1 MRGAAHLA
9 SKMLDELGR
18 LGQQS
23 LKPGYE
29 GEDVTSRAMHLTR
42 RVAGDC
48 QVESRAN
55 ASIPIPVSQ
64 GFGSD
69 GEVVG
74 VCFELAQGSHGSRR
88 NSRVFLV

>member
-1 MRGAAHLA
+1 
-9 SKMLDELGR
+9 MLDELGR

-23 LKPGYE
+23 LKAAQD
-29 GEDVTSRAMHLTR
+29 GEDITSRAMNLTR

-48 QVESRAN
+48 QVGSRAN
-55 ASIPIPVSQ
+55 TSIPIPVSQ

-74 VCFELAQGSHGSRR
+74 VCFELAQGSHGSKR
-88 NSRVFLV
+88 NSRLFLV